1 MVVSGIMTQN
11 KRLPARSE
19 VPDQYK
25 WAVEKLYPDVEAW
38 KKDLERLPGLI
49 EQAGQYQGHLGDG
62 PDLFLSC
69 LKWQEQLGRLLEK
82 VYVYA
87 AMRRDE
93 DNGDPLFQGLKER
106 VESVAVTATAR
117 LSFFAPEVLAL
128 PEQLVEDYMRQPEL
142 RLYRRLIDDILRT
155 RAHLL
160 TPAEERLLAGAGEM
174 AGAFDNIYSMLAD
187 ADLRFPVLTDEQGQ
201 QQRLTHSN
209 YLRFLK
215 STDRRL
221 RRDAF
226 NAMYDTFA
234 AYGNTVAALL
244 SASVKKDN
252 FYALARGYDSAL
264 AASLFGD
271 NVPEQVC
278 RQLIA
283 TVREAQPQM
292 ARYLEKRR
300 QLLGVEEL
308 HMYDI
313 YVPLF
318 PELKQNFNWEQ
329 AKKIVLAG
337 LAPLGPDYLRELE
350 QGINNGW
357 CDVYENQGKSS
368 GAYSSGVY
376 DSDPYILLNYEDD
389 INGLFTLAHEAGH
402 SMHSLLSR
410 RRQPYVYSDYSI
422 FVAEVASTVNE
433 NLLIDYLLQCAENKD
448 EVHYLVNHYLEEFRG
463 TVFRQT
469 MFAEFE
475 LKIHEEAQGGGALT
489 AERLC
494 ESYYQLNQDY
504 FGSGV
509 ALDDKIAWEWA
520 RIPHFYRAYYV
531 YKYATGFCA
540 ASALAMS
547 LIDPD
552 PAEAAAARRRYLTF
566 LASGSTKDPIDL
578 LADAGVDMRSAEPV
592 QRALKLF
599 SHMVDG
605 LD

>member
-1 MVVSGIMTQN
+1 MVVSAIMKQN

-19 VPDQYK
+19 IPAQYK
-25 WAVEKLYPDVEAW
+25 WALEKLYADVGAW
-38 KKDLERLPGLI
+38 KKDLALLPGLI
-49 EQAGQYQGHLGDG
+49 EQSVQYQGHLGDS
-62 PDLFLSC
+62 PDVFLAC

-93 DNGDPLFQGLKER
+93 DNGDPLFQSLKGQ
-106 VESVAVTATAR
+106 VESVAVAATSR

-128 PEQLVEDYMRQPEL
+128 PEDLVAAYLSRPEL
-142 RLYRRLIDDILRT
+142 ALYQRLIQDILRT

-160 TPAEERLLAGAGEM
+160 PPAEEKLLAEAGEM
-174 AGAFDNIYSMLAD
+174 AGAFDDIYSMLAD
-187 ADLRFPVLTDEQGQ
+187 ADLRFPVLTDEQGNQ
-201 QQRLTHSN
+201 EQLTHGN
-209 YLRFLK
+209 YLRFIK
-215 STDRRL
+215 SPDRRL
-221 RRDAF
+221 RKDAF
-226 NAMYDTFA
+226 EAMYDTYA

-244 SASVKKDN
+244 SASVRKDN
-252 FYALARGYDSAL
+252 FYARSRRHDHAL

-271 NVPEQVC
+271 NIPEAVYS
-278 RQLIA
+278 QLIA
-283 TVREAQPQM
+283 TVRAAQPDM
-292 ARYLEKRR
+292 ARYMEKRR
-300 QLLGVEEL
+300 QLLGLSEL

-318 PELKQNFNWEQ
+318 PELKQSFNWEQ
-329 AKKIVLAG
+329 AKRIVLAG
-337 LAPLGPDYLRELE
+337 LTPLGPDYVRELG

-376 DSDPYILLNYEDD
+376 DSEPYILLNYEDD

-402 SMHSLLSR
+402 SMHSLYSR
-410 RRQPYVYSDYSI
+410 RHQPYVYSDYSI

-433 NLLIDYLLQCAENKD
+433 NLLIDYLLQCAESKD
-448 EVHYLVNHYLEEFRG
+448 EVHYLINHYLEEFRG

-475 LKIHEEAQGGGALT
+475 LKIHEEAQAGGALT
-489 AERLC
+489 AERFC
-494 ESYYQLNQDY
+494 EVYYQLNKDY
-504 FGSGV
+504 FGESV
-509 ALDDKIAWEWA
+509 VLDDKIAWEWA

-540 ASALAMS
+540 ASTLALGLLDTDGEKAG
-547 LIDPD
+547 
-552 PAEAAAARRRYLTF
+552 AARTRYLDF
-566 LASGSTKDPIDL
+566 LSGGSTKDPIDL
-578 LADAGVDMRSAEPV
+578 LAAAGVDMRSPQPV
-592 QRALKLF
+592 AQALKLF
-599 SHMVDG
+599 GQMVAS